1 MNSIEL
7 LNNTE
12 LRNFIYD
19 DSNRKVLIGS
29 RMVGKTTALCYNIL
43 KNSISIP
50 RDSVLITGYSAGVT
64 AIKDTLMNLCNN
76 FDISVQCTKMLGE
89 HVYRIN
95 IEQSNVYIMAWNT
108 FLTSYRHLRVRDIYI
123 DEPNAITASLDDI
136 LTEVDYRT
144 LWANNNSKLIIAGS
158 SSCGSNKLR
167 DISSNITFSR
177 HVAIGHITP
186 ELQLQIRPESFRTE
200 MLCEFI

>member
-64 AIKDTLMNLCNN
+64 AMKDTLMNLCNN

-144 LWANNNSKLIIAGS
+144 L
-158 SSCGSNKLR
+158 
-167 DISSNITFSR
+167 
-177 HVAIGHITP
+177 
-186 ELQLQIRPESFRTE
+186 
-200 MLCEFI
+200 